1 MRRWGVERT
10 LGSLIGGTGVSAAL
24 LLIERVRE
32 GVAPHRR
39 DAKLRKVIGCNKLA
53 QWLVFARG

>member
-10 LGSLIGGTGVSAAL
+10 LGSLMGGTGLSAAL

-39 DAKLRKVIGCNKLA
+39 DAKLRSCKVMSCNKLA
-53 QWLVFARG
+53 